1 MQPRL
6 LLNSLH
12 LSCVT
17 GQSLAT
23 GSYSTCEM
31 CLANIMETLPS
42 YLTLKI
48 NTLDTLIQST
58 GVTKHMSVLG
68 IGVHQRLQSSV
79 PRSLLHFYKLQ

>member
-1 MQPRL
+1 MLLIQKVTLLRVILSSVCFSRIGPMQPRL

-31 CLANIMETLPS
+31 CLANITETLPS

-48 NTLDTLIQST
+48 NTLDTL
-58 GVTKHMSVLG
+58 L
-68 IGVHQRLQSSV
+68 
-79 PRSLLHFYKLQ
+79 YKAQG